1 MNRLIAIAA
10 IVSIILVGYDY
21 FQIRPG
27 RNSAIYAQRD
37 TNNRLKNDLET
48 ALNAKSKIDA
58 VSSEIEDLKKQTAEL
73 LQKLPQ
79 KEEAGTLLE
88 QITQITTCKCF
99 SMAKV
104 APGETRLA
112 ESTIKSGNDSGKV
125 VYTEIEINIEMQST
139 FKELGKYLESIEQL
153 PRLVD
158 VTGFKCEP
166 LDEGNRLVSTMN
178 VKTYVYGGE

>member
-1 MNRLIAIAA
+1 MNRLIAAAA
-10 IVSIILVGYDY
+10 IISIILVGYDY
-21 FQIRPG
+21 FQIKPG
-27 RNSAIYAQRD
+27 RNAAIYAQRD
-37 TNNRLKNDLET
+37 ANTKLQADLDT
-48 ALNAKSKIDA
+48 ALKAKSEIEA
-58 VSSEIEDLKKQTAEL
+58 VSSEIEELKKQTAEL

-88 QITQITTCKCF
+88 QITKITTGKGF
-99 SMAKV
+99 SMEKV
-104 APGETRLA
+104 TPGATRLA
-112 ESTIKSGNDSGKV
+112 EATIKADNDSGKV

-158 VTGFKCEP
+158 VTGFKSKP
-166 LDEGNRLVSTMN
+166 LDEGNRLVSQMN